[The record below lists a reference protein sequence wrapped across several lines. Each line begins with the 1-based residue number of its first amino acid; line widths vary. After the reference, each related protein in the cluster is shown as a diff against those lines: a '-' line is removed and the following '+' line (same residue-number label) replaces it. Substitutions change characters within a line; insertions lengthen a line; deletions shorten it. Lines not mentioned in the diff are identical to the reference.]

1 MFITATQPHLHLL
14 EPNPSLHPENPNLH
28 HAAIYLTAR
37 HSSCGPSRRSGRRA
51 ARLSLSRFCS
61 PLPVVKYCS
70 ENNKRLIHFFT
81 CEVYGKTIGSF
92 LPKDSSASV
101 DWREKGAVSP
111 LKDQGQCGSCWA
123 FSTVAVVE
131 GNNKIVRGELI
142 SLSEQELV
150 DWFWIKLYRFLVS
163 GSNFNVVILKG
174 KFLIYLSSTDSPIP
188 TIKTLTRIRTL
199 QHGFR
204 DAWKPHQVEWC
215 NKLYSQFQKILEGK
229 YVVSLCN
236 TLTTLS
242 QLIKYLIFLFS
253 KALNRFQKE
262 DPTFRTQ
269 RVGRY
274 IEPLPAGSPTKF
286 EFENLL
292 VGQAMPSGFIPAIEK
307 GFKEVANSGALIA
320 HPVENL
326 RVVLTD
332 GAAHAV
338 DSSEPAF
345 KLASIDAFRQCYTAS
360 RPVIL
365 EPVMLVELKVP
376 TEFQGVVAGEKV
388 LLLAMI
394 RKEMTLSSL
403 PMLFQRNLETFTNHK
418 IGKDNKLTEEILAA
432 GPLHS
437 TKKDSTK

>member
-1 MFITATQPHLHLL
+1 MTSMNVPEPVMSLAVQPV
-14 EPNPSLHPENPNLH
+14 S
-28 HAAIYLTAR
+28 
-37 HSSCGPSRRSGRRA
+37 
-51 ARLSLSRFCS
+51 
-61 PLPVVKYCS
+61 
-70 ENNKRLIHFFT
+70 
-81 CEVYGKTIGSF
+81 
-92 LPKDSSASV
+92 KDF
-101 DWREKGAVSP
+101 G
-111 LKDQGQCGSCWA
+111 GQ
-123 FSTVAVVE
+123 
-131 GNNKIVRGELI
+131 
-142 SLSEQELV
+142 
-150 DWFWIKLYRFLVS
+150 
-163 GSNFNVVILKG
+163 
-174 KFLIYLSSTDSPIP
+174 
-188 TIKTLTRIRTL
+188 
-199 QHGFR
+199 
-204 DAWKPHQVEWC
+204 
-215 NKLYSQFQKILEGK
+215 
-229 YVVSLCN
+229 
-236 TLTTLS
+236 
-242 QLIKYLIFLFS
+242 FS

-376 TEFQGVVAGEKV
+376 TEFQGVVAGDDSIITAHPDKKAYNET
-388 LLLAMI
+388 LLKLA
-394 RKEMTLSSL
+394 R
-403 PMLFQRNLETFTNHK
+403 LFQRNLETFTNHK

>member
-204 DAWKPHQVEWC
+204 R
-215 NKLYSQFQKILEGK
+215 
-229 YVVSLCN
+229 YV
-236 TLTTLS
+236 
-242 QLIKYLIFLFS
+242 Y
-253 KALNRFQKE
+253 
-262 DPTFRTQ
+262 
-269 RVGRY
+269 
-274 IEPLPAGSPTKF
+274 
-286 EFENLL
+286 
-292 VGQAMPSGFIPAIEK
+292 
-307 GFKEVANSGALIA
+307 
-320 HPVENL
+320 
-326 RVVLTD
+326 
-332 GAAHAV
+332 
-338 DSSEPAF
+338 
-345 KLASIDAFRQCYTAS
+345 
-360 RPVIL
+360 
-365 EPVMLVELKVP
+365 
-376 TEFQGVVAGEKV
+376 
-388 LLLAMI
+388 
-394 RKEMTLSSL
+394 
-403 PMLFQRNLETFTNHK
+403 
-418 IGKDNKLTEEILAA
+418 
-432 GPLHS
+432 
-437 TKKDSTK
+437 